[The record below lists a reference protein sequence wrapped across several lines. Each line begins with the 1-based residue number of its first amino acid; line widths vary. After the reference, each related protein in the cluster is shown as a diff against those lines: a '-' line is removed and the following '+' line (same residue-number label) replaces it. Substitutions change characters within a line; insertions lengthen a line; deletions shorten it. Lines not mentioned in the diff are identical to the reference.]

1 MSNELIINATDQE
14 TRVALIEKGT
24 VAELYVEREQDKG
37 IVGNIYKG
45 KVSRVLP
52 GMQAAFVDIGQE
64 KAAFLYAGDVFLSD
78 QTTALSPDEIRLG
91 GFDEGEEVDLMEEPI
106 HQSADGQPMSEGGQE
121 PPHQQMPDNRYR
133 GRSRRVRRGPPPNI
147 GELLKEGQEILVQV
161 TKSPIG
167 TKGARLTMHLSIPGR
182 NLVLMPTFRYVG
194 VSRRI
199 SSDKERRR
207 LKEFI
212 QSICPNDVGVIVR
225 TACENKKSRIV
236 KADFDY
242 LLKIWRGVERD
253 LNQVPAPAC
262 LHEEL
267 DIVLRTLRDMFVDD
281 VDRIIIDSKKEHKQ
295 ILRFLDIFN
304 PALKRV
310 VKFYKGREPIF
321 DTYGVEMEINRALGR
336 RVWLKSGGYI
346 IVDQAEALT
355 VIDVNTGRYVG
366 KRDFEETILKINM
379 EAAREIAYQLRL
391 RNCGGIIIIDFIDM
405 ERSHHRERVYRSFDD
420 ALRKDRAKNSIL
432 KISELGLIEMT
443 RKRTRESL
451 LQTLCSPCFY
461 CEGRGYLKSKGT
473 ICFEIFREI
482 QKSHG
487 DYNARII
494 DLLVHPDIAK
504 LLEEEEIESIHRLEK
519 MVNKRINIV
528 PQNDFHIE
536 QFEMKGVTQSDE
548 PGATEPIVNE
558 GSTDDVTINEDD
570 IDDDEEL
577 NEVHDDDHRDDEDE
591 PGEAEDESQKES
603 NDESDESQ
611 DEPQDESNDE
621 SDESND
627 KSQDESQEENPED
640 NPEENDS
647 EERR

>member
-24 VAELYVEREQDKG
+24 VAELYIEREQDKG

-52 GMQAAFVDIGQE
+52 GMQAAFIDIGLE

-78 QTTALSPDEIRLG
+78 QTTALSPDEIRLAE
-91 GFDEGEEVDLMEEPI
+91 FDDADELDLMEEPVP
-106 HQSADGQPMSEGGQE
+106 AEGGAPDSQE
-121 PPHQQMPDNRYR
+121 HPAQPVPDSRPR
-133 GRSRRVRRGPPPNI
+133 GRMRRIRRGPPPNI

-161 TKSPIG
+161 TKNPIG

-207 LKEFI
+207 LKDFV

-242 LLKIWRGVERD
+242 LLKIWREVERD
-253 LNQVPAPAC
+253 LNQAPSPAC

-281 VDRIIIDSKKEHKQ
+281 IDRIVIDSKKDHKQ

-366 KRDFEETILKINM
+366 KRDFEETILKINL

-405 ERSHHRERVYRSFDD
+405 ERPHHRERVYRSFDD
-420 ALRKDRAKNSIL
+420 ALRKDRAKNSIM

-473 ICFEIFREI
+473 ICYEIFREI

-487 DYNARII
+487 DINARTVE
-494 DLLVHPDIAK
+494 LYVHPDIAT
-504 LLEEEEIESIHRLEK
+504 LLNEEEIEAIHRLEK
-519 MVNKRINIV
+519 MVNKKIVIV
-528 PQNDFHIE
+528 PQADFHIE
-536 QFEMKGVTQSDE
+536 QFEMKGVVTADQSSEQASE
-548 PGATEPIVNE
+548 PSDKEEAPGEPN
-558 GSTDDVTINEDD
+558 
-570 IDDDEEL
+570 DEEG
-577 NEVHDDDHRDDEDE
+577 EHEDE
-591 PGEAEDESQKES
+591 EFSSEDEGDSEP
-603 NDESDESQ
+603 EEESQ
-611 DEPQDESNDE
+611 DEG
-621 SDESND
+621 
-627 KSQDESQEENPED
+627 
-640 NPEENDS
+640 DS
-647 EERR
+647 ETEADSESEPKRH